1 MFSIIYLVILAIY
14 SLCYYLYLTY
24 LFLCRSA
31 SSALIAS
38 KMDKLAVGFS
48 TAEIRLW
55 GIGETVLLKPKHK
68 STHIPLACDVLPSR
82 SCNDQESAM

>member
-1 MFSIIYLVILAIY
+1 MYLIH
-14 SLCYYLYLTY
+14 LC
-24 LFLCRSA
+24 FVHHSA

-55 GIGETVLLKPKHK
+55 GIGETVLLKPRHK
-68 STHIPLACDVLPSR
+68 NTQIPLACDVLSSR
-82 SCNDQESAM
+82 NCNEQENVM